1 MTGLLR
7 YAFLKNA
14 RDGTLLTLLLAP
26 MVMLVVPTVIILLND
41 RSSKLRI
48 PPEASNMLTIMM
60 GVLMAGLAG
69 FLLYRT
75 EIANHS
81 IGSLML
87 ATRPSTL
94 ALSSAIYGCAVGLG
108 AAITTVA
115 GMFATGAPLP
125 AKPLEWLVRAF
136 VLTLMAA
143 SVATTAVTLTR
154 SAAAIGWMYA
164 AMVFFIGSFAEAEL
178 DVAWLAVLAL
188 TLSAV
193 SLAVSTVLLERRCA
207 S

>member
-7 YAFLKNA
+7 YAFLKNL
-14 RDGTLLTLLLAP
+14 RDGTLATLLLAP
-26 MVMLVVPTVIILLND
+26 VVMLVVPTLVIMIVD
-41 RSSKLRI
+41 RSTRFRI
-48 PPEASNMLTIMM
+48 PAEASNMLTIMM

-87 ATRPSTL
+87 ATRPWML
-94 ALSSAIYGCAVGLG
+94 ALSSAIYGSAVGLG
-108 AAITTVA
+108 AAMATVG
-115 GMFATGAPLP
+115 GMAATGAVLP
-125 AKPLEWLVRAF
+125 PEPLEWLARALA
-136 VLTLMAA
+136 LTVMAA

-154 SAAAIGWMYA
+154 SMAAIGWMYA
-164 AMVFFIGSFAEAEL
+164 GMVFFIGSFAEAEM
-178 DVAWLAVLAL
+178 DVLLLVVLCL
-188 TLSAV
+188 ILSAISV
-193 SLAVSTVLLERRCA
+193 AVSTVLLERRCA